1 MVDVFRKRLEKRKI
15 PVTDYM
21 GFERLHLGRYGDPRF
36 RDLTIKRTGQILDKV
51 IKNREERGLKVN
63 IKKSPI
69 DEKSILIVFEP
80 TITDATRKKYTSK
93 QWSRET
99 GNYHG
104 HAIEINTKTG
114 IITYEL
120 GNRGAAKLTGK
131 QREEYL
137 RIFDA
142 LRKAKKR

>member
-1 MVDVFRKRLEKRKI
+1 MVNILRKKLEKKKV

-21 GFERLHLGRYGDPRF
+21 GIERLHLGQFGDPRF
-36 RDLTIKRTGQILDKV
+36 RKLTIQKTGEALEKV
-51 IKNREERGLKVN
+51 IKNRKERGLVVN

-80 TITDATRKKYTSK
+80 SATDATRKKYTYE
-93 QWSRET
+93 QWNKET
-99 GNYHG
+99 GNYAG
-104 HAIEINTKTG
+104 HAIEINTRTG
-114 IITYEL
+114 IITYDIA
-120 GNRGAAKLTGK
+120 NRGAAKLTNK

-142 LRKAKKR
+142 LRKIKER

>member
-1 MVDVFRKRLEKRKI
+1 MVDKFRKRLEKKKVPI
-15 PVTDYM
+15 TDYM
-21 GFERLHLGRYGDPRF
+21 GIERLYLGRYGDQRF
-36 RDLTIKRTGQILDKV
+36 RDLSIKKTAQILDKV

-69 DEKSILIVFEP
+69 DEKSILIEFEP
-80 TITDATRKKYTSK
+80 TITDAARKKYTSK

-114 IITYEL
+114 IITYDIA
-120 GNRGAAKLTGK
+120 NRGAAILTSK
-131 QREEYL
+131 QRAEYL

-142 LRKAKKR
+142 LRKIKNE